1 MYLGTDLDKIN
12 HDELLELYNKTKDFV
27 SFLDNEIETVEVE
40 KKRLRSGLWY
50 CRIAVSCHA
59 W

>member
-40 KKRLRSGLWY
+40 KK
-50 CRIAVSCHA
+50 VK
-59 W
+59 